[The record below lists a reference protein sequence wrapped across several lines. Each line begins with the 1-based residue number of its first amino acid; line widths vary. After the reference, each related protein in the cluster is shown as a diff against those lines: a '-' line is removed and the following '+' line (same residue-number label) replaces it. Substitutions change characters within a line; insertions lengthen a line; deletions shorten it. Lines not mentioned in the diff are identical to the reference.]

1 MLYMEFEEDLLDR
14 IKKITKCSY
23 YAKANLVN
31 CEYITTIIEDLIYEY
46 EVLKEELEDFKQDME
61 DNYIKRPMSDYTG
74 NADDDRF

>member
-1 MLYMEFEEDLLDR
+1 MKIPCFLILYLR
-14 IKKITKCSY
+14 NTYS
-23 YAKANLVN
+23 NLIN
-31 CEYITTIIEDLIYEY
+31 TTFLYITTIIEDLIYEY

>member
-1 MLYMEFEEDLLDR
+1 MYMEFEEDLLDR
-14 IKKITKCSY
+14 IKKITNCNY

-74 NADDDRF
+74 NVDDDRF

>member
-1 MLYMEFEEDLLDR
+1 MYMEFEEDLLDK

-31 CEYITTIIEDLIYEY
+31 YKYITIIIEDLIYEY
-46 EVLKEELEDFKQDME
+46 EVLKEELEDFKQDVE
-61 DNYIKRPMSDYTG
+61 DNYEKRPMSYYTG

>member
-1 MLYMEFEEDLLDR
+1 MYMEFEEDLLDK

-31 CEYITTIIEDLIYEY
+31 YKYITPIIEDLIYEY
-46 EVLKEELEDFKQDME
+46 EVLKEELEDFKQDVE
-61 DNYIKRPMSDYTG
+61 DNYEKRPMSYYTG